1 MNNKESST
9 QNEINLIGVIV
20 DIIATEQNADKIR
33 PGALDSIL
41 DELTIK
47 LQHLQREQAQA

>member
-1 MNNKESST
+1 MSNKENSV

-20 DIIATEQNADKIR
+20 DIIVAEQDADKIR
-33 PGALDSIL
+33 PGALDPIV